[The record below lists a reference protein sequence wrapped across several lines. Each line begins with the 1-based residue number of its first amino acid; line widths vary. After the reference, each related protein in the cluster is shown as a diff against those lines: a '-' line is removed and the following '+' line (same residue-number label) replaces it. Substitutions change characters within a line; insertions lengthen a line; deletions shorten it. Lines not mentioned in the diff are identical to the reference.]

1 MWQLWSCPAA
11 MKSPLSAM
19 LMVARVSVS
28 WQCSS
33 DALSRPPICS
43 SCRKCCGDTAAQPR
57 APGSPATSL
66 PQERSRA
73 APHHSIADPGFGRS
87 SASSGDGE
95 AAARVQP
102 HGVEREGRPV
112 QLGRARRHCGNG
124 APRHCPAHRWP
135 RPLAVSPAHRCSAP
149 SPQTPPTSGHA
160 PAVSPAHQWSPAPL
174 AISPAPFAYRPA
186 PFAALSPRAPR
197 GPTCAV
203 PYRRTPQPR
212 GCPHLPPGP
221 ARPRCS
227 PERFIE
233 VRVGGDNSV
242 APLLIVVPRHPRAA
256 PVPRR
261 SRAPPCRAQKAVSC
275 SA

>member
-57 APGSPATSL
+57 APGSPATPL

-135 RPLAVSPAHRCSAP
+135 RPLAVSPAHRW
-149 SPQTPPTSGHA
+149 TPPLHSK
-160 PAVSPAHQWSPAPL
+160 PRPPL
-174 AISPAPFAYRPA
+174 ATL
-186 PFAALSPRAPR
+186 LSRRASYMYS
-197 GPTCAV
+197 T
-203 PYRRTPQPR
+203 
-212 GCPHLPPGP
+212 
-221 ARPRCS
+221 S
-227 PERFIE
+227 
-233 VRVGGDNSV
+233 
-242 APLLIVVPRHPRAA
+242 
-256 PVPRR
+256 
-261 SRAPPCRAQKAVSC
+261 
-275 SA
+275 

>member
-57 APGSPATSL
+57 APGSPATPL

-135 RPLAVSPAHRCSAP
+135 RPLAVSPAHRCPPPLHRKPRPPLA
-149 SPQTPPTSGHA
+149 TPP
-160 PAVSPAHQWSPAPL
+160 L
-174 AISPAPFAYRPA
+174 
-186 PFAALSPRAPR
+186 
-197 GPTCAV
+197 
-203 PYRRTPQPR
+203 
-212 GCPHLPPGP
+212 
-221 ARPRCS
+221 
-227 PERFIE
+227 
-233 VRVGGDNSV
+233 
-242 APLLIVVPRHPRAA
+242 
-256 PVPRR
+256 
-261 SRAPPCRAQKAVSC
+261 
-275 SA
+275 